1 MKRRSRKLRS
11 SRGEH
16 MSEER
21 NRILRMLEEGKI
33 TADQAARLIQAL
45 GGSGRS
51 EEEEDVI
58 RIGRHGS
65 HRHFF
70 GPVRPPRPP
79 RVRVSMSELDRIP
92 DIVAGAVSSA
102 MRSGISDI
110 LKTDFPGKNNL
121 FLKSVSGDVAV
132 EGWDEDRLHVSASG
146 GITRVREREDK
157 VMIRSISGD
166 CKVRAPR
173 ESRLELVSVSGDVS
187 VSGVSG
193 RFGLKGV
200 SGDIELKDFDGEA
213 VVAIVSGDIM
223 LVRVSGKLAVESKS
237 GDVTIEPSGVF
248 EGSVSS
254 KSGDI
259 ELSLGSSPD
268 VVLDMECEV
277 EGEIRLKTDI
287 PHEVLEQGEQSLRVK
302 FGEGSRE
309 MKIRT
314 READIT
320 VRTAKE

>member
-1 MKRRSRKLRS
+1 
-11 SRGEH
+11 

-33 TADQAARLIQAL
+33 TADQAARLIEAL
-45 GGSGRS
+45 GGPGRVQDEG
-51 EEEEDVI
+51 EEI
-58 RIGRHGS
+58 RFGRRGT
-65 HRHFF
+65 HRHFLSH
-70 GPVRPPRPP
+70 VRPPRPP

-102 MRSGISDI
+102 MKSGVPNA
-110 LKTDFPGKNNL
+110 LKTDFPGKSNL
-121 FLKSVSGDVAV
+121 FLKSVSGDVTV
-132 EGWDEDRLHVSASG
+132 EAWDGDGLHVAGTG
-146 GITRVREREDK
+146 GIVKVREREDK

-166 CKVRAPR
+166 WKVKAPK
-173 ESRLELVSVSGDVS
+173 ESRLELVSVSGDVG
-187 VSGVSG
+187 VSGISG

-200 SGDIELKDFDGEA
+200 SGDIELVGFAGEA
-213 VVAIVSGDIM
+213 VITAVSGDID
-223 LVRVSGKLAVESKS
+223 LKEVQGKLAVESKS
-237 GDVTIEPSGVF
+237 GNVFIGPSGPF

-259 ELSLGSSPD
+259 ELRLGPNPD
-268 VVLDMECEV
+268 VVLDMECEE
-277 EGEIRLKTDI
+277 EGEIRLKTDV
-287 PHEVLEQGEQSLRVK
+287 PHEVLEQGEQSMRVK

-320 VRTAKE
+320 VTTAKE